1 MKTIRQQAES
11 MGHPVVGTLKRIED
25 DVFYLKGKKVRHRRY
40 EDSENTI
47 YAVDSST
54 KKIAYIC
61 GDTWV
66 I

>member
-25 DVFYLKGKKVRHRRY
+25 DVFYLKGKKVRHRWY
-40 EDSENTI
+40 KDSENTI

-54 KKIAYIC
+54 KKISYIC
-61 GDTWV
+61 GDDWV